1 VLKETNQTKP
11 KEFKMSVFT
20 KKQLIDG
27 YIDCT
32 SIGHH
37 EVNLQHYGSWF
48 IVKHYEK
55 NELIFK
61 MRCDTYREAVRLYTD
76 KVTELKN
83 KFN

>member
-1 VLKETNQTKP
+1 MKV
-11 KEFKMSVFT
+11 MT
-20 KKQLIDG
+20 KKQLLDG
-27 YIDCT
+27 FMDCT

-37 EVNLQHYGSWF
+37 EVNLQHYGEWF